1 MLDARAGFAWLG
13 FGEEAEG
20 DGVGE
25 DALDD
30 FEREG
35 GVFCDFFIGGGAVER
50 DSGPEVEVV

>member
-1 MLDARAGFAWLG
+1 MLDARARFSWLG
-13 FGEEAEG
+13 FREETEG

-35 GVFCDFFIGGGAVER
+35 GVFCDFFVRGGAVER